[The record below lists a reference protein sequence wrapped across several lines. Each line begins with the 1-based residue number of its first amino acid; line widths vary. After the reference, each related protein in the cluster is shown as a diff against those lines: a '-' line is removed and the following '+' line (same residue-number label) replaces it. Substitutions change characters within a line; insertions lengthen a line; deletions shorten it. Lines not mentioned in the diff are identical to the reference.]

1 MVTEKYV
8 DGSFGV
14 KPKAMQL
21 KNRQV
26 VLATLRI
33 AGPLS
38 APELSKRIGLSKT
51 TVGKIIVAL
60 QELQF
65 VESAGKGESSEEGG
79 KRPVLFKFNV
89 ARGYAVAIHI
99 APTRLTVAI
108 ADLSGSIVARS
119 AVDIHENE
127 NLPVVVG
134 AVARSI
140 GSILDDLGI
149 GTDKIIGIGVG
160 AHGITDVESGISL
173 FSPHFPSWGVN
184 VPLKTLIAEA
194 IGYSGP
200 VEVDNQI
207 RFQAYAELRSGVAQ
221 GYEDVVVI
229 EGGEGL
235 VAGIIEGGTVRRGVH
250 RLAGEIGH
258 MPLDPYDQEI
268 CACGACGCFEILVS
282 CSRVVSRY
290 EALSGHRSNNPGGP
304 DKLRALFKAASQGD
318 KAAWSC
324 LDESASWFARGLA
337 NIILVADP
345 EIMIFQGLYAEAGA
359 DFLDMIKR
367 HLAKLAVP
375 GVHKDVVLACSTLGS
390 EACLMGATSYLID
403 EYFRRTLRTIEE

>member
-1 MVTEKYV
+1 V

-26 VLATLRI
+26 LLTILRS

-51 TVGKIIVAL
+51 TVGKILAAL
-60 QELQF
+60 QELHF
-65 VESAGKGESSEEGG
+65 VESAGKGESSDEGG
-79 KRPVLFKFNV
+79 KRPELFRFN
-89 ARGYAVAIHI
+89 ASRGFAVAIHI

-108 ADLSGSIVARS
+108 ADLSGYILARRT
-119 AVDIHENE
+119 VDIHENE
-127 NLPVVVG
+127 KLSVVVDG
-134 AVARSI
+134 IARTINSF
-140 GSILDDLGI
+140 LAEVGI
-149 GTDKIIGIGVG
+149 AADRIIGICIG

-194 IGYSGP
+194 TGYSGP
-200 VEVDNQI
+200 IAVDNQI

-221 GYEDVVVI
+221 AFEDVVVI

-235 VAGIIEGGTVRRGVH
+235 VAGIIAGGTVRRGVH

-258 MPLDPYDQEI
+258 MPLDPYDHEV
-268 CACGACGCFEILVS
+268 CACGASGCFEILVS
-282 CSRVVSRY
+282 CSRVAARY
-290 EALSGHRSNNPGGP
+290 EALSGHRLDSKGGP
-304 DKLRALFKAASQGD
+304 DRLRSVFKAASCGD
-318 KAAWSC
+318 QAALSS

-345 EIMIFQGLYAEAGA
+345 EIIVFQGLYAEAGPS
-359 DFLDMIKR
+359 FLEMIR
-367 HLAKLAVP
+367 THLAKLAVP
-375 GVHKDVVLACSTLGS
+375 GVHKDVVLAYSELGS
-390 EACLMGATSYLID
+390 DACLLGSTSYLID
-403 EYFRRTLRTIEE
+403 EYFRRTLRTVEE